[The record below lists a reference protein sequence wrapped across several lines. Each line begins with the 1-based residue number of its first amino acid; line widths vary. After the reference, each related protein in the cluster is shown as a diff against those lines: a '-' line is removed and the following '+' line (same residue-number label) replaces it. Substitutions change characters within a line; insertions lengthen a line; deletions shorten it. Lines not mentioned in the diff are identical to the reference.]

1 MNITSVCLFSRILRG
16 SEVTGE
22 PTICFLEHEPRVVL
36 SLDLA
41 LPGPRHGL
49 PREALLALHPLV
61 SSASVSCSCK
71 DDLSASLHHFHR
83 VQCFKLLLSQ
93 IINQLPVENLTEN
106 LTWESNWETKTESKW
121 ISYISFNVNPILLLS
136 NILTSYF

>member
-71 DDLSASLHHFHR
+71 DDLCASPHHFHR

-93 IINQLPVENLTEN
+93 TLHSNSRLSPASSRVQAYKLEMPFPKIRVCTVDLSPV
-106 LTWESNWETKTESKW
+106 
-121 ISYISFNVNPILLLS
+121 
-136 NILTSYF
+136 